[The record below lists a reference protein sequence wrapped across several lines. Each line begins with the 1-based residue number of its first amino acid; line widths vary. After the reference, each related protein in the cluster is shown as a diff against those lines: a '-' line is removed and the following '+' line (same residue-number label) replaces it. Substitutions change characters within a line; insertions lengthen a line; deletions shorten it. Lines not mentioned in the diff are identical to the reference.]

1 MPIDSVCIRNE
12 PLRVRAPMFFIIG
25 TVIVLGS
32 VAGGYVLSHGHLAA
46 LWQPFE
52 LLIIG
57 GAAFGA
63 FVISNP
69 SKVVAQVFKSVPALL
84 SGSKYTKPLY
94 MDLLSLLHDVFAK
107 ARKEGMMA
115 IESDI
120 EEPDKSEVFNR
131 YPKIVKDHHIISFIT
146 DYLRLIVGGNMNP
159 FELENLMD
167 VEIETHHHEAE
178 QPSQALTKVA
188 DGLPGFGIVAAVLGI
203 VITMGFISDSAEA
216 IGGHVAAALVGTFLG
231 ILLAYGFVGPMAV
244 AMEHRVAEE
253 SKVFECIKVALLATV
268 NGYSPQIAVEFGRK
282 VLFSSVRP
290 SFQEL
295 EEHLRGQ
302 RS

>member
-1 MPIDSVCIRNE
+1 
-12 PLRVRAPMFFIIG
+12 MFLIIG
-25 TVIVLGS
+25 TLIVLGS
-32 VAGGYVLSHGHLAA
+32 VAGGYVLSHGNLAA
-46 LWQPFE
+46 LWQPYE

-63 FVISNP
+63 FIISNP
-69 SKVVAQVFKSVPALL
+69 SKVVAKVFKSIPALL
-84 SGSKYTKPLY
+84 SPSKYNKSLY
-94 MDLLSLLHDVFAK
+94 MDLLSLLHDIFAK
-107 ARKEGMMA
+107 ARKEGLMA
-115 IESDI
+115 IEGDL
-120 EEPDKSEVFNR
+120 EEPEKSELFNK
-131 YPKIVKDHHIISFIT
+131 YPKLARDHHIVSFLT

-188 DGLPGFGIVAAVLGI
+188 DALPGFGIVAAVLGI

-216 IGGHVAAALVGTFLG
+216 IGAHVAAALVGTFLG

-244 AMEHRVAEE
+244 AMEHRATEE
-253 SKVFECIKVALLATV
+253 AKVYECIKVSLLATV
-268 NGYSPQIAVEFGRK
+268 NGYSPQVAVEFGRK
-282 VLFSSVRP
+282 VLFTTVRP
-290 SFQEL
+290 SFREL

-302 RS
+302 RG